1 MRRPIQSA
9 PLTRKLFFAPFYDG
23 GIQPN
28 SCVQCAP
35 AVANALRQLCTPG
48 CCDCL
53 PARLA
58 TVCHQV
64 CG

>member
-1 MRRPIQSA
+1 MHHPVQRA
-9 PLTRKLFFAPFYDG
+9 PVTRNLFTTPVNRG
-23 GIQPN
+23 GIQPS
-28 SCVQCAP
+28 SCVDCAP
-35 AVANALRQLCTPG
+35 AVAHALGQLCTPG

-58 TVCHQV
+58 AVCHQV